1 MSDENPNP
9 IPPPPSPKTSA
20 VPLKKETVRITLRAR
35 PAAGVTQ
42 PREATAPVMPV
53 PHAVKKATAPIQ
65 LPSAPLPPPAPKSS
79 TAPVT
84 LPPAPMPPPSVAR
97 PMPPAPTAI
106 GALPAP
112 TAIGAPP
119 APSAPAA
126 PRPPVPV
133 APAAPAA
140 PRAPGAPTVPG
151 AAPRLET
158 GATTAPLA
166 PRPAPRPVG
175 GGTSPMAAGGG
186 TSALPKATVKL
197 QGTPAP
203 GRPKMATPSAA
214 PIKRAAQKDTEQFYE
229 EKDPE
234 AGLVPLSVVCLI
246 LGVVLLVVQILATD
260 TVTSSPANQPSGLMV
275 PEVVRVDWETQ
286 DATGAWRSSF
296 DRLLPQIPQ

>member
-53 PHAVKKATAPIQ
+53 PQAVKKATAPIQ

-84 LPPAPMPPPSVAR
+84 LPPAPMPPPSAAR
-97 PMPPAPTAI
+97 PMP
-106 GALPAP
+106 PAP

-133 APAAPAA
+133 APVAAAAPAA
-140 PRAPGAPTVPG
+140 PRAPGAPTAPG

-186 TSALPKATVKL
+186 TSTLPKATVKL

-203 GRPKMATPSAA
+203 GRPKIATPSAA
-214 PIKRAAQKDTEQFYE
+214 PIKRAVQKDTEQFYE

-246 LGVVLLVVQILATD
+246 LGVVLLIVQILATD